1 MLIALV
7 SAQRIQTIHLLDIQ
21 CMQKTKNS
29 YIFVVREL
37 IKQSKPG
44 KKQIQVILENFPN
57 DEKLSVFCVLTR
69 YLEVT
74 RPLRGSETKLFISHV
89 KPHHAV
95 SKSTLARWLKD
106 VMAASGVN
114 MQVYKA
120 HSTRAASVSAAADS
134 SVPMESILS
143 TAGWSSER
151 TFAKFYKKPI
161 LHSQRTFA
169 ESVLSSP
176 TDV

>member
-57 DEKLSVFCVLTR
+57 DEKLSVFCVLT
-69 YLEVT
+69 VT
-74 RPLRGSETKLFISHV
+74 WIT
-89 KPHHAV
+89 
-95 SKSTLARWLKD
+95 
-106 VMAASGVN
+106 N
-114 MQVYKA
+114 KA
-120 HSTRAASVSAAADS
+120 
-134 SVPMESILS
+134 
-143 TAGWSSER
+143 
-151 TFAKFYKKPI
+151 FY
-161 LHSQRTFA
+161 
-169 ESVLSSP
+169 
-176 TDV
+176 